1 MARAKTASHPCPKPA
16 VQMKRLFVLAYG
28 AAAYLMFLAVSA
40 WTIAWLVDVRLLGL
54 PAETIDGT
62 ATVTPAVAIAVDLL
76 WILGFGLQHS
86 VMARPAFKRWWTRW
100 VPPAVE
106 RSTYVLLA
114 SGFLLLL
121 CMAWQPLPTVVWQ
134 VSGLATWGLWI
145 LCALGW
151 AITVLASF
159 EIDHFELFGLRQA
172 WHEVVGSSRGEA
184 QFAER
189 WLYRWVR
196 HPIMLGFMI
205 AFWVTPRMTVGH
217 LLFTVA
223 MTVYVLIALRYE
235 ERDLV
240 RELGACYL
248 SYQARVPKLVPG
260 PRWRKSR
267 ASLRRDEG

>member
-1 MARAKTASHPCPKPA
+1 
-16 VQMKRLFVLAYG
+16 MKRLFVLVYS
-28 AAAYLMFLAVSA
+28 AAAYLLFLAVSA
-40 WTIAWLVDVRLLGL
+40 WTIAWLVNVRLLGL
-54 PAETIDGT
+54 PAETIDGA
-62 ATVTPAVAIAVDLL
+62 ATMTPVVAIAVDLL
-76 WILGFGLQHS
+76 LILGFGLQHS
-86 VMARPAFKRWWTRW
+86 VMARPGFKRWWSKW
-100 VPPAVE
+100 VPPEVE

-134 VSGLATWGLWI
+134 VSVLATWGLWI

-172 WHEVVGSSRGEA
+172 WSEVVGSSRGEA

-189 WLYRWVR
+189 GLYRWVR
-196 HPIMLGFMI
+196 HPIMLGFML
-205 AFWVTPRMTVGH
+205 AFWATPRMTVGH

-223 MTVYVLIALRYE
+223 MTLYVLIALRCE

-248 SYQARVPKLVPG
+248 SYQSRVPKLVPG
-260 PRWRKSR
+260 LRWRKSR
-267 ASLRRDEG
+267 ASLRCDEG